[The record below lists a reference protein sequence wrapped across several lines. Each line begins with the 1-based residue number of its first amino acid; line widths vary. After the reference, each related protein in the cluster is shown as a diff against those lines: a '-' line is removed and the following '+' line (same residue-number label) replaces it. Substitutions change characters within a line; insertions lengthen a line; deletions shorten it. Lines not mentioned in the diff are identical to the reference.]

1 MTKLRLTRGALGLV
15 VAVAA
20 CGGPATTPAATP
32 TIQAGSSTALPAPSA
47 TFDCSQYAQL
57 PGSRATPGFDPVL
70 EALFPTSIN
79 GHALVQAIVS
89 GPLMASL
96 CPSQVSLQN
105 YAQEFVA
112 GLPAGWDATSLT
124 SALAEYDFTDS
135 PSVIGIR
142 APGHDGSELF
152 AAVSTMPDANGLAG
166 APIEQVGGK
175 QATVITGES
184 GQQTYL
190 YATGEVLYLVENANQ
205 TDAAAILSALP

>member
-1 MTKLRLTRGALGLV
+1 MMKLLMTRGAAALAVL
-15 VAVAA
+15 VAVMA
-20 CGGPATTPAATP
+20 CSGPATTPPATSPPTTVAASP
-32 TIQAGSSTALPAPSA
+32 
-47 TFDCSQYAQL
+47 TFDCSQYGQL
-57 PGSRATPGFDPVL
+57 PGSKVAPGFDPIL
-70 EALFPTSIN
+70 EALFPTTID
-79 GHALVQAIVS
+79 GHGLLQAVLS

-96 CPSQVSLQN
+96 CPSPASLQD
-105 YAQEFVA
+105 YAQEFVD
-112 GLPAGWDATSLT
+112 GLPAGWDAASLT
-124 SALAEYDFTDS
+124 SALAEYDFTGS

-152 AAVSTMPDANGLAG
+152 SAVSTMPDANGLAG

-190 YATGEVLYLVENANQ
+190 YATGEVMFLVEDADQ